1 MGVRHEE
8 CRGLGRGHCR
18 HKYPHDGG
26 GGRAGSPR
34 SYGGGGDGCLLL
46 IVAWLLIG
54 FGALSAVFV

>member
-34 SYGGGGDGCLLL
+34 SSGGGGCLVL
-46 IVAWLLIG
+46 IVVGLLFG
-54 FGALSAVFV
+54 LGALGVALA